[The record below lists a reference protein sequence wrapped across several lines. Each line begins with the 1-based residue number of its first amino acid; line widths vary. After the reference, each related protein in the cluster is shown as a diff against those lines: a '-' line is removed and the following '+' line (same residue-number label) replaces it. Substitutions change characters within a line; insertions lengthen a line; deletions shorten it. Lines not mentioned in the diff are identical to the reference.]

1 MPTRP
6 GAPLRLGLAAA
17 ALLLLTAPTA
27 LAADRDVDIRDFAFA
42 PRTVEIRVGDTVTW
56 TNRDAVG
63 HTATARNGSW
73 DTGALDEGQS
83 GSVRFTVAGTYRY
96 VCTPH
101 PDMTGTVV
109 VRAAT
114 GGVRPPNTDTEA
126 EVRGDHRP
134 GLVALAAMLGGIAFL
149 VARRRFDR
157 IAPGTPGAAAASDGT
172 SGPATR

>member
-1 MPTRP
+1 M
-6 GAPLRLGLAAA
+6 
-17 ALLLLTAPTA
+17 
-27 LAADRDVDIRDFAFA
+27 
-42 PRTVEIRVGDTVTW
+42 TW

-126 EVRGDHRP
+126 EVRGDQGL